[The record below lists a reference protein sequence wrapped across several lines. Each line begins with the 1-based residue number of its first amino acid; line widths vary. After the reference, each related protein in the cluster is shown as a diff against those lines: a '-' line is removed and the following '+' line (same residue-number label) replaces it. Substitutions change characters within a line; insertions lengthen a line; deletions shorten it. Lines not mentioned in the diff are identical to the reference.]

1 MRMAQSQILYG
12 TPLGAGGRP
21 CCPICQ
27 IEMWLARKA
36 PGRLKME
43 LHTFECVS
51 CGHVHRELVAAD
63 HINYPEALG
72 LLLGKNMP
80 QFDGKSADSG
90 VSPPDQRANAP

>member
-12 TPLGAGGRP
+12 TALGAGGRP

-27 IEMWLARKA
+27 VEMWLARKA

-51 CGHVHRELVAAD
+51 CGHVHRELVAAETK
-63 HINYPEALG
+63 NYPAALG
-72 LLLGKNMP
+72 FFPGKNMTR
-80 QFDGKSADSG
+80 K
-90 VSPPDQRANAP
+90 